1 VSWLRMPGMISVLHR
16 SLARP
21 EVVGRVARFLTGC
34 LLLAAAAAAAAL
46 PAAAAALGADSGE
59 RGAC

>member
-1 VSWLRMPGMISVLHR
+1 MISVLHR